1 MKKKLLY
8 CLTFLFALGLAS
20 CQEDLDT
27 LRPANPAEDFDRMP
41 MTMFRLEENTG
52 VSNDPYGTRVIT
64 EELNTVELAWYGVE
78 GAAGYEIKFG
88 LMPGLTSGLE
98 SDWNDESRLYQWE
111 DGKYSKILPP
121 DQLTLRIENLEYGTD
136 YRFAIRVLNP
146 DGIEEHHSRWYGYGD
161 GRQWADQCG
170 LRTEDRYN
178 TPGVMN
184 VTDIAPTKDAFTVV
198 ININVVDALDSYCV
212 FEKEDTDAQKEAKRQ
227 EVFEDFKRNFELVKD
242 GTENDFRTAKFKITH
257 LQVNPSSE
265 TPNATIDTKW
275 NNYVLSDNDYVNGVA
290 NLRVTGLAEN
300 SIYLVNVVNN
310 DIPVAVDSRY
320 NTVRKPVYGEPGEP
334 ILIEH
339 KVRATDSIPGEVKYQ
354 ACYLDEIIGSF
365 ATNVMLAEG
374 QTFYLEGGKAYYF
387 YANPTLSKGF
397 TLETRPEDVAAGK
410 RAKVYMGGIGVGLN
424 SDGTKTA
431 TIATSNFMFGKQK
444 GAGEADC
451 PIEVGSVIFR
461 NIDFDCPEALNYGHQ
476 AEGAGSASGNYF
488 ANMYS
493 DGMEVVFQSFE
504 VYNCTFQRMV
514 RGFFRVQ
521 GSKDKTF
528 EKIVIDGNL
537 FYNCG
542 YYANDGRGYAWF
554 AGDGGRVS
562 SNIYKN
568 FYFTNNTVYDSPRT
582 SLITDND
589 KNIEYTDNVKWNI
602 NIEDNTFI
610 NFSTRSS
617 GRNFFQT
624 RYVPGGS
631 YYSFQRNLI
640 VLAAD
645 DNDQRALYQT
655 GADIREIKG
664 SGLFSFEVKDNYSL
678 GCRDSHLADNKIFTG
693 SEFSNTKNSFGAAT
707 WNPGNLGAKE
717 DLTVKAVVENGKA
730 LKATD
735 VFNSPNPGYTNGSAS
750 VYNHRDHEAPANIY
764 NALKYKNTP
773 SVLQNVGDKR
783 WMSAE
788 PEHYYD
794 NL

>member
-8 CLTFLFALGLAS
+8 CLTALLALGFAS
-20 CQEDLDT
+20 CKDDEVM
-27 LRPANPAEDFDRMP
+27 RPNNPAEDFDRMP

-52 VSNDPYGTRVIT
+52 VSNDPYGMRVIT
-64 EELNTVELAWYGVE
+64 EERNTVELAWYGVE

-88 LMPGLTSGLE
+88 LQPGLTSGLE

-111 DGKYSKILPP
+111 DGKYSKIVPP
-121 DQLTLRIENLEYGTD
+121 DQLTLRIQNLEYGTA

-146 DGIEEHHSRWYGYGD
+146 DGIEEHHSLWYGYGD
-161 GRQWADQCG
+161 GRQWADQAG
-170 LRTEDRYN
+170 LTTEDRYT

-184 VTDIAPTKDAFTVV
+184 VTDVSQDKDAFTVV
-198 ININVVDALDSYCV
+198 INRNVLPAIESFAGSD
-212 FEKEDTDAQKEAKRQ
+212 EAARQ
-227 EVFEDFKRNFELVKD
+227 QLFQEFQENFELVKD
-242 GTENDFRTAKFKITH
+242 GTETDYRTAKFKITN
-257 LQVNPSSE
+257 LQVTPSTE
-265 TPNATIDTKW
+265 TPNATVDAKW
-275 NNYVLSDNDYVNGVA
+275 NNYVLQEDDFIDGIA
-290 NLRVTGLAEN
+290 NIRVTGLAEN
-300 SIYLVNVVNN
+300 SIYLVNVVNG
-310 DIPVAVDSRY
+310 DIPVVVDSRY
-320 NTVRKPVYGEPGEP
+320 NTIRKPVYGEPGEP
-334 ILIEH
+334 IFIEH

-365 ATNVMLAEG
+365 ATNVLLAEG

-387 YANPTLSKGF
+387 FANPVLSKGF

-424 SDGTKTA
+424 SDGTMTA
-431 TIATSNFMFGKQK
+431 DIATCNFMFGKQK

-476 AEGAGSASGNYF
+476 NEKIGSASGNYF

-542 YYANDGRGYAWF
+542 YYDNNGKGYAWF

-568 FYFTNNTVYDSPRT
+568 FYFTNNTIYDSPRT
-582 SLITDND
+582 ALISDND
-589 KNIEYTDNVKWNI
+589 KNIEYTADVKWNI
-602 NIEDNTFI
+602 HVDDNTFI
-610 NFSTRSS
+610 NFSSRSTD
-617 GRNFFQT
+617 RCIWQT

-631 YYSFQRNLI
+631 YYSFQRNLL
-640 VLAAD
+640 VLAAA
-645 DNDQRALYQT
+645 DNDNRALNNA
-655 GADIREIKG
+655 GADIREAK
-664 SGLFSFEVKDNYSL
+664 SGHEGDFSFDVKDNYSL
-678 GCRDSHLADNKIFTG
+678 GCRDAHLKDDGIFT
-693 SEFSNTKNSFGAAT
+693 SYAFSLTKNTFGIVT
-707 WNPGNLGAKE
+707 WHPGNLGAKE
-717 DLTVKAVVENGKA
+717 DLVVKAVTDANGNA
-730 LKATD
+730 LKSTD
-735 VFNSPNPGYTNGSAS
+735 VFTSPNPPYTAHTPSAP
-750 VYNHRDHEAPANIY
+750 NHRDYEAPADIF
-764 NALKYKNTP
+764 NALKYKNVP
-773 SVLQNVGDKR
+773 AVLQNVGDKR
-783 WMSAE
+783 WMSAD